1 MPSGGFFHV
10 VRGGGVVAPALAA
23 EAPVSRSAREGVWLG
38 LCGAAL
44 AVLVGTLAWW
54 AGWLGDGAA
63 VAPAP
68 AVSAGPETPTPIATP
83 VVQPPPVA
91 SAASAVSPAGLMAD
105 YRDSGGRSHAKH
117 AGKRLSLQGAVVS
130 VESGE
135 NGLVMV
141 SLDAGPDL
149 PPARAV
155 IADSDAARV
164 REWQAG
170 RAVVLDCANQ
180 GLLMGEPLL
189 ADCRE
194 VKD

>member
-1 MPSGGFFHV
+1 MT
-10 VRGGGVVAPALAA
+10 
-23 EAPVSRSAREGVWLG
+23 RSVREGVWLG

-54 AGWLGDGAA
+54 AGWLGDGDDGA
-63 VAPAP
+63 VPPPAGIASRP
-68 AVSAGPETPTPIATP
+68 ASAQATAP
-83 VVQPPPVA
+83 VVMPPPVA
-91 SAASAVSPAGLMAD
+91 GAASAVSPAGLMAD

-130 VESGE
+130 VEAGE
-135 NGLVMV
+135 GALVMV

-155 IADSDAARV
+155 IAASDAARV

-189 ADCRE
+189 ADCKA

>member
-1 MPSGGFFHV
+1 MPSGGFFHGAGAV
-10 VRGGGVVAPALAA
+10 VPARAA
-23 EAPVSRSAREGVWLG
+23 EMPMSRSGREGVWLG

-54 AGWLGDGAA
+54 AGWLGGDGAA
-63 VAPAP
+63 VARPPAGIDAP
-68 AVSAGPETPTPIATP
+68 STTAPMAAPPL
-83 VVQPPPVA
+83 QPPPVD
-91 SAASAVSPAGLMAD
+91 SPASAVSPARLMAD

-117 AGKRLSLQGAVVS
+117 AGKRLSLQGTLVS
-130 VESGE
+130 MESGE
-135 NGLVMV
+135 NGLVLV

-164 REWQAG
+164 REWQPG
-170 RAVVLDCANQ
+170 RAVMLDCANQ

-189 ADCRE
+189 ADCRA

>member
-1 MPSGGFFHV
+1 MPSGGFFHGDGAAV
-10 VRGGGVVAPALAA
+10 PAPTA
-23 EAPVSRSAREGVWLG
+23 EVPMSRSASEGVWLG
-38 LCGAAL
+38 VGGATL
-44 AVLVGTLAWW
+44 AVLVSTLAWW
-54 AGWLGDGAA
+54 ASWRGDDGAA
-63 VAPAP
+63 LAPSPAGTAASASSAPIMAAPVVRAPAQ
-68 AVSAGPETPTPIATP
+68 T
-83 VVQPPPVA
+83 

-105 YRDSGGRSHAKH
+105 YRDSGGRSHARH

-130 VESGE
+130 VEEGH

-170 RAVVLDCANQ
+170 RVVVLDCVNQ

-189 ADCRE
+189 ADCRA

>member
-1 MPSGGFFHV
+1 MNRPVVLGLGLVLALLVAGLVWSGW
-10 VRGGGVVAPALAA
+10 RGDEGRAAADVPMRASISAIPA
-23 EAPVSRSAREGVWLG
+23 APV
-38 LCGAAL
+38 AL
-44 AVLVGTLAWW
+44 
-54 AGWLGDGAA
+54 D
-63 VAPAP
+63 P
-68 AVSAGPETPTPIATP
+68 PTTD
-83 VVQPPPVA
+83 
-91 SAASAVSPAGLMAD
+91 ASAVSPATLMAD

-117 AGKRLSLQGAVVS
+117 AGKRLPLQGAVVS
-130 VESGE
+130 VESGQ

-155 IADSDAARV
+155 IADTDAARV
-164 REWQAG
+164 RDWQAG

-189 ADCRE
+189 ADCRA

>member
-1 MPSGGFFHV
+1 M
-10 VRGGGVVAPALAA
+10 
-23 EAPVSRSAREGVWLG
+23 SRSAREGVWLG

-44 AVLVGTLAWW
+44 AVFVGTLAWW

-63 VAPAP
+63 VVAPPP
-68 AVSAGPETPTPIATP
+68 ADTARPTTTDQPAAP
-83 VVQPPPVA
+83 VVMPPPTEA
-91 SAASAVSPAGLMAD
+91 AASAVSPAGLMAD

>member
-1 MPSGGFFHV
+1 MNRPAVLGF
-10 VRGGGVVAPALAA
+10 GVVLALLVAVLVWSGLKGDEGGALSTAVEATVPGVAGAA
-23 EAPVSRSAREGVWLG
+23 TEAPVVDLPSAM
-38 LCGAAL
+38 
-44 AVLVGTLAWW
+44 
-54 AGWLGDGAA
+54 
-63 VAPAP
+63 
-68 AVSAGPETPTPIATP
+68 
-83 VVQPPPVA
+83 A
-91 SAASAVSPAGLMAD
+91 SASAPVSPAALMAD

-117 AGKRLSLQGAVVS
+117 AGKRLPLQGTVVA

-155 IADSDAARV
+155 MAATDAARV
-164 REWQAG
+164 RDWQAG

-189 ADCRE
+189 ADCGV

>member
-1 MPSGGFFHV
+1 M
-10 VRGGGVVAPALAA
+10 
-23 EAPVSRSAREGVWLG
+23 SRSVREGVWMG

-44 AVLVGTLAWW
+44 AVFVGTLAWW

-63 VAPAP
+63 VVALPADTGQRSTTDQP
-68 AVSAGPETPTPIATP
+68 AAP
-83 VVQPPPVA
+83 VVMPPPTDAV
-91 SAASAVSPAGLMAD
+91 ASAVSPAGLMAD

-149 PPARAV
+149 PPVRAV

-164 REWQAG
+164 RDWSAG

-189 ADCRE
+189 ADCRA

>member
-1 MPSGGFFHV
+1 M
-10 VRGGGVVAPALAA
+10 
-23 EAPVSRSAREGVWLG
+23 SRSAREGVWLG
-38 LCGAAL
+38 VGGATL
-44 AVLVGTLAWW
+44 AVLVSTLAWW
-54 AGWLGDGAA
+54 ASWRGDDGAA
-63 VAPAP
+63 LAPSPAGTAASASSAPIMAAPVVRAPAQ
-68 AVSAGPETPTPIATP
+68 T
-83 VVQPPPVA
+83 

-105 YRDSGGRSHAKH
+105 YRDSGGRAHARH
-117 AGKRLSLQGAVVS
+117 AGKRLNLQGAVVS
-130 VESGE
+130 VETGE
-135 NGLVMV
+135 GALVMV

-170 RAVVLDCANQ
+170 RVVVLDCVNQ

-189 ADCRE
+189 ADCRA

>member
-1 MPSGGFFHV
+1 MNRPVVLGLGAVLALLVAGLVWSGW
-10 VRGGGVVAPALAA
+10 RGDESQAAANVPLHASTAAPPA
-23 EAPVSRSAREGVWLG
+23 APVAVDPP
-38 LCGAAL
+38 ATDAL
-44 AVLVGTLAWW
+44 
-54 AGWLGDGAA
+54 
-63 VAPAP
+63 
-68 AVSAGPETPTPIATP
+68 
-83 VVQPPPVA
+83 
-91 SAASAVSPAGLMAD
+91 AASAVSPAALMAD

-117 AGKRLSLQGAVVS
+117 AGKRLPLQGAVVS
-130 VESGE
+130 VESGQ

-155 IADSDAARV
+155 IADTDAARV
-164 REWQAG
+164 HDWQAG

-189 ADCRE
+189 ADCKA

>member
-1 MPSGGFFHV
+1 M
-10 VRGGGVVAPALAA
+10 
-23 EAPVSRSAREGVWLG
+23 SRSAREGVWLG
-38 LCGAAL
+38 LGGATL
-44 AVLVGTLAWW
+44 AVLVSTLAWW
-54 AGWLGDGAA
+54 AGWRGDDGATVAPSPTGTAASATTTPIVAPSA
-63 VAPAP
+63 VPAP
-68 AVSAGPETPTPIATP
+68 A
-83 VVQPPPVA
+83 QA
-91 SAASAVSPAGLMAD
+91 SVASAVSPAGLMAD

-130 VESGE
+130 VEGGH

-189 ADCRE
+189 ADCRA

>member
-1 MPSGGFFHV
+1 MPSGGFFMV
-10 VRGGGVVAPALAA
+10 MRMTRSVMLGLGGVLALLLAA
-23 EAPVSRSAREGVWLG
+23 ALVWSGWHSDEGQVTADAATVPGASEAPRAPGGDLPSA
-38 LCGAAL
+38 
-44 AVLVGTLAWW
+44 T
-54 AGWLGDGAA
+54 D
-63 VAPAP
+63 
-68 AVSAGPETPTPIATP
+68 S
-83 VVQPPPVA
+83 
-91 SAASAVSPAGLMAD
+91 SAASAVSPAALMAD

-117 AGKRLSLQGAVVS
+117 AGKRLPLQGAVVS

-155 IADSDAARV
+155 MSANDAARV
-164 REWQAG
+164 RDWQAG

-189 ADCRE
+189 ADCRA